1 MVEVDAIALTVG
13 KVRNATFTI
22 LNASLLIAP
31 NMGSVVKGYASVI
44 LVGPVNIAKHVSILY
59 FVAFFLLL
67 DVSLLNF
74 FATLFWFLTARA

>member
-1 MVEVDAIALTVG
+1 MGFMVEVDAIALTVG

-59 FVAFFLLL
+59 YKYPTV
-67 DVSLLNF
+67 
-74 FATLFWFLTARA
+74 TAKSFCLAMK